1 MKTLGTATLLLGILF
16 IVPLIACDDP
26 LPDDDDE
33 TEVQQDDT
41 PTDSTEISA
50 SPSLLDTISISQA
63 QLYYEAGY
71 SGEEVIA
78 RGYIV
83 GVANGTTMSNAQFDG
98 TFTRSSNIIL
108 ADDST
113 ETDYNYCMPVELEL
127 DSEQR
132 SKLNLVDN
140 PDLRGRLLAVCG
152 TLTTYFSVAGVKD
165 LTDWKLYDASYSIDS
180 DNSDEQEILP
190 DDSDDSDDDDTPLSD
205 EADDDSNDEAD
216 DSDTQEILPDV
227 GDSSTDDDDN
237 SSTDGEAEPS
247 DTVQTTTIDSVI
259 PLSDSPTLIE
269 GGRHIRPKAK

>member
-26 LPDDDDE
+26 LPDEEEE

-132 SKLNLVDN
+132 SELNLVDN

-165 LTDWKLYDASYSIDS
+165 ITDWKLYDASYSIGSDDS
-180 DNSDEQEILP
+180 DN
-190 DDSDDSDDDDTPLSD
+190 SDDSDDDDTPLSD
-205 EADDDSNDEAD
+205 EADGDSDDNAD

-237 SSTDGEAEPS
+237 SPTDGEAEPS